1 VTAVTARS
9 VRGAGLTMALICCAQ
24 FALQLDFSIVNVA
37 GFILLAVLLV
47 LIQLRPRGG
56 ARDPDVHRPSGG
68 AVPAPALAECQLRK
82 C

>member
-1 VTAVTARS
+1 VTAVTALS

-37 GFILLAVLLV
+37 LPTSQA
-47 LIQLRPRGG
+47 
-56 ARDPDVHRPSGG
+56 
-68 AVPAPALAECQLRK
+68 AECQLRQ